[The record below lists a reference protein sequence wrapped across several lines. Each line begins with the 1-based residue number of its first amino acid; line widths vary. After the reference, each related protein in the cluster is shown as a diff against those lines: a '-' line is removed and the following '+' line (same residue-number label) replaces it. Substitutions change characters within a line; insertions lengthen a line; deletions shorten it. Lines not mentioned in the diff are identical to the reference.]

1 MTLWLSLK
9 TIFFSSSILL
19 GLAQSNDNLKKKFL
33 VSCFLFNWLLR
44 VLTLVFNVYR
54 VSSWLKKQR
63 KTAKKE
69 KNCYFK
75 AKSFNLS
82 LVFATLLWSKLLSIS
97 VTIQATEKRFGLVSS
112 TMKKEKHLHLSKA
125 KEYRLQ
131 KSQICGGKH
140 VHLQILQNV
149 FA

>member
-1 MTLWLSLK
+1 M
-9 TIFFSSSILL
+9 SIEWVP
-19 GLAQSNDNLKKKFL
+19 GLRNNEKRPKKK
-33 VSCFLFNWLLR
+33 
-44 VLTLVFNVYR
+44 
-54 VSSWLKKQR
+54 
-63 KTAKKE
+63 
-69 KNCYFK
+69 KNCYFN
-75 AKSFNLS
+75 AKSFNLC

-97 VTIQATEKRFGLVSS
+97 VTIQATEKLFGLVSS

-131 KSQICGGKH
+131 KSQNCGGKH